1 MQCGREIMK
10 RDIPHWLMELDNSDM
25 EFIRKFI
32 ISSGSLKKL
41 AKEYNISYP
50 TVRIRLDNLIQK
62 IEVSEKQD
70 VPMVSFLKK
79 LAIDNRLSLETAE
92 LIINKYNQERSD
104 N

>member
-1 MQCGREIMK
+1 MK

>member
-1 MQCGREIMK
+1 MMK